1 MLLKMKDALG
11 SFGKLTFAHSSGGW
25 AGWGW
30 RSGRCPEMGL
40 GSFGMRGVC
49 LGRLG
54 SGCREARGLADRK
67 STRLNSSHLVISYA
81 VFCLIKKQ
89 SAQDLGRCH
98 HQLADAWFYSQRAED
113 RVLDGV

>member
-11 SFGKLTFAHSSGGW
+11 SFGKLAFAHSSGGW

-40 GSFGMRGVC
+40 GSFGMRGVR

-54 SGCREARGLADRK
+54 SGCRVASGLA
-67 STRLNSSHLVISYA
+67 SMGVGAAIPHL
-81 VFCLIKKQ
+81 
-89 SAQDLGRCH
+89 
-98 HQLADAWFYSQRAED
+98 
-113 RVLDGV
+113 